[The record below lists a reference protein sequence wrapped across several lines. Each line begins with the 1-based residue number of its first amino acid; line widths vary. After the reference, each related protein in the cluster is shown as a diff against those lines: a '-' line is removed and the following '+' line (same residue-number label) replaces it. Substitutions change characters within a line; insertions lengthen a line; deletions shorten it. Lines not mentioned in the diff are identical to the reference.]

1 MGHKQVPNPRSRH
14 TPSTLRRLVSNE
26 WQITV
31 LIHSIF
37 PLESLTIFIL
47 FVVFNLVRL
56 VGWGNVTSQGRV
68 EVFYKGSRREV
79 CGTNWD
85 IKEANV
91 VCRQLGFQGAV
102 AAATSASDSSFM
114 YSVQC
119 DGNETLLTECDLTP
133 RTWCWPNRAACVVC
147 IPGTYG

>member
-1 MGHKQVPNPRSRH
+1 M
-14 TPSTLRRLVSNE
+14 
-26 WQITV
+26 
-31 LIHSIF
+31 
-37 PLESLTIFIL
+37 
-47 FVVFNLVRL
+47 
-56 VGWGNVTSQGRV
+56 
-68 EVFYKGSRREV
+68 FYKGSRGEV
-79 CGTNWD
+79 CGNNWD

-119 DGNETLLTECDLTP
+119 GGNETLLTECDLTP

-147 IPGTYG
+147 IPGTTDNTTYFALHLLFFSPKKKKTSHGR